1 MQRKAKD
8 ATDVT
13 ESKGRNGCN
22 GKQRMQGM
30 QRKERKATEAKDVT
44 ESNRKKQPF
53 SVTFRNF
60 PFLSVT
66 SFTFCFSLL
75 LSVLAVP
82 VFSQVPGVVNYQ
94 GSLRDKSGNPIN
106 ASLPMVISIYDSPTV
121 GSGTQLW
128 TENQTV
134 GVSNGVFS
142 IHMGA
147 VNPIPESVFASS
159 SAYVEVD
166 INGEVPNGRPQLLS
180 GAYSLHSSVADYAL
194 TVSPEIAVSTIDAT
208 ASTPFGGVNITTSA
222 FIQGNL
228 GIGTASPANPLSVSG
243 NANVTG
249 TLTANQIIST
259 TTVTSGQWITG
270 GCVNPNNP
278 NDIMVPVGPWC
289 VDKYVASVWSAPTG
303 GVQYGTPSGGAD
315 YPCAANGG
323 GNATTGI
330 CGPPGGPGV
339 TPIYA
344 ISESGVYPSAYIT
357 WFQAQAACM
366 NSGKELLPNA
376 VWQQAA
382 QGTPVS
388 ASVCTTTGSGPV
400 TEGTNTS
407 CVSSYGALDMVGN
420 VWEWVADWGTAGGG
434 AGSAYGATS
443 TSYGAGNMVG
453 WDGTGGSNYNGNM
466 WNIGGNAY
474 STITSGWIE
483 GEVPAVIRGGS
494 WNAGSDAGVF
504 AFNANNAPSLVANN
518 VGFRCGRHR

>member
-1 MQRKAKD
+1 MD
-8 ATDVT
+8 ATD
-13 ESKGRNGCN
+13 
-22 GKQRMQGM
+22 
-30 QRKERKATEAKDVT
+30 ATEAK
-44 ESNRKKQPF
+44 EKGC
-53 SVTFRNF
+53 FRNF
-60 PFLSVT
+60 PLL

-180 GAYSLHSSVADYAL
+180 GAYSFHSSVADYAL

-228 GIGTASPANPLSVSG
+228 GIGTASPTNPLSVSG

-289 VDKYVASVWSAPTG
+289 VDKYEASVWSAPTG

-388 ASVCTTTGSGPV
+388 SSVCATTGSGPV
-400 TEGTNTS
+400 TEANTS
-407 CVSSYGALDMVGN
+407 CVSSYGAINMVGN
-420 VWEWVADWGTAGGG
+420 VWEWVADWGTAGAG
-434 AGSAYGATS
+434 ASNTAET
-443 TSYGAGNMVG
+443 MIG
-453 WDGTGGSNYNGNM
+453 WDGTGGANYNGNM
-466 WNIGGNAY
+466 YNIGGNAVGP
-474 STITSGWIE
+474 SGLIE
-483 GEVPAVIRGGS
+483 GEVPAVIRGSSWADGS
-494 WNAGSDAGVF
+494 GAGVF
-504 AFNANNAPSLVANN
+504 AFDADIAPSAVGGN
-518 VGFRCGRHR
+518 VGFRCGRRR

>member
-106 ASLPMVISIYDSPTV
+106 ASLPMFISIYDSPTV

-270 GCVNPNNP
+270 GCVNPNNAS
-278 NDIMVPVGPWC
+278 DIMVPVGPWC
-289 VDKYVASVWSAPTG
+289 VDKYEASVWSGPTG
-303 GVQYGTPSGGAD
+303 GTQYGTPSGGAN

-323 GNATTGI
+323 GNASSGI
-330 CGPPGGPGV
+330 CGPPGGTGV

-388 ASVCTTTGSGPV
+388 ASVCTTTGTGPV

-420 VWEWVADWGTAGGG
+420 VWEWVADWGTAGAG
-434 AGSAYGATS
+434 AS
-443 TSYGAGNMVG
+443 TAEGTMVA
-453 WDGTGGSNYNGNM
+453 WDGGSGTNYNGNM
-466 WNIGGNAY
+466 WNIGGNGY
-474 STITSGWIE
+474 SSVTGAWIQ
-483 GEVPAVIRGGS
+483 GEVPAVSRGGS
-494 WNAGSDAGVF
+494 WTDGSNAGVF
-504 AFNANNAPSLVANN
+504 AFSANHAPSNVSDI